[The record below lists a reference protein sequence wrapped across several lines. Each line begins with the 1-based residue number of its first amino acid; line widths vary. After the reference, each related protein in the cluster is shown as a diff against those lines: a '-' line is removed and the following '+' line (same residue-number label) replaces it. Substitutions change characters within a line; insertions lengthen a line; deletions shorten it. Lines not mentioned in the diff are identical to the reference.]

1 MNNTQK
7 LFDLAAEAARNAYA
21 PYSKFRVGAALLAD
35 DGQFYAGCNVEN
47 ISFPV
52 GTCAEAGAI
61 TAMIAGGGK
70 KIKEILIF
78 ADSPRLISPCGAC
91 RQRIAEFAEPQTTVY
106 LADSSGIR
114 KSCTV
119 AELLPFSFSE
129 F

>member
-7 LFDLAAEAARNAYA
+7 LFNLAAEAARNAYA
-21 PYSKFRVGAALLAD
+21 PYSKFPVGAALLAD
-35 DGQFYAGCNVEN
+35 DGRFYAGCNVEN

-61 TAMIAGGGK
+61 AAMIAGGGR
-70 KIKEILIF
+70 KIEEMLIF
-78 ADSPRLISPCGAC
+78 ADSSKLISPCGAC
-91 RQRIAEFAEPQTTVY
+91 RQRIAEFAAPQTTVH